1 MKLYKALPLR
11 GASRLWGYVNSLELP
26 VWLRGPVYR
35 TYIWAFGCDLDEAA
49 IRDLT
54 HYRNLG
60 EFFRRRLR
68 PGVRPVDSNHSLVR
82 SSAGVTSA
90 NLKYSKAQQTKGLML
105 I

>member
-1 MKLYKALPLR
+1 M
-11 GASRLWGYVNSLELP
+11 
-26 VWLRGPVYR
+26 WLRGPVYR